1 MQCVKRSRNPKMT
14 IVPFPVLPCVHCAC
28 VVLSTLPAG
37 TSDYS
42 NTSGPSTA
50 LSQSP
55 TIQSP
60 SPSPTPG
67 GVSVAPNSY
76 VLPAAVSVVA
86 VLLVTVLTAIFVV
99 VICIVT
105 RRRNIQKSIDM
116 HRLSIHYRGTQ
127 KRKAS
132 ESSYKDDHL
141 FVVDQSAEVPIHE
154 ANGGVDKNHNSDIRN
169 APRNYAA
176 LGPSESNDSVFQG
189 AAEEPVAEGAISRPT
204 SQASIRSNE
213 VSSKLTYGRVTWV
226 HPSTLDHPYDSC
238 NREIAMAASASG
250 GHYEPPPQWPPVE
263 GPYDLPPDCKPE
275 GEDSAGV
282 VGDVPPLSGGTV
294 TSGVLGLLQE
304 CRDELSGWDQLD
316 DLPGTDSYDLPPDY
330 KLSDQEATADGHY
343 KLLKDATGTTTS
355 QGGTPRRPPPP
366 APLNASPV
374 VDSAHEDGP
383 AEAPR
388 KEREPDPISPTY
400 ASVDPPS
407 GSSMLAAAHPSKH
420 SSPPRQ
426 FPSAK
431 NPHVPQEDHIYS
443 EVDKPRKKSASSTSS
458 HPPRLTH
465 STNAARVYSVADK
478 PHKKSTSS
486 ASSTP
491 ANLTHSTDTTHV
503 YSEVDKPRKKSTS
516 SASST
521 PASLTHSTDTT
532 HVYSEVDKPCKK
544 STSSASST
552 SANLTHSTDT
562 THIYSEVDKPRKK
575 SASSETSRRD
585 GLTHNAD
592 APHVYSEVD
601 ESRQVD
607 GTSANMDALDADFW
621 GGLGNAE
628 EGDTVAQPQS
638 ITSSTP
644 AQGAVP
650 TQEVAMDDIYT
661 EIDHSKKKK
670 SKKSK
675 KK

>member
-1 MQCVKRSRNPKMT
+1 MQCVT
-14 IVPFPVLPCVHCAC
+14 IVPLPVLPCVHCAC
-28 VVLSTLPAG
+28 VALSTLSAG
-37 TSDYS
+37 KSDNSTS
-42 NTSGPSTA
+42 SGPSSTP
-50 LSQSP
+50 SQSP
-55 TIQSP
+55 TVQSP

-67 GVSVAPNSY
+67 GVPVAPNSY
-76 VLPAAVSVVA
+76 VLPAAISVVA

-141 FVVDQSAEVPIHE
+141 FVIDHSAEVPIHG
-154 ANGGVDKNHNSDIRN
+154 ANGTIDKNHNGDIRD
-169 APRNYAA
+169 APHNYAA

-189 AAEEPVAEGAISRPT
+189 AAEEPVAEGAISRPA

-213 VSSKLTYGRVTWV
+213 VSTKLTYGRVTWV

-238 NREIAMAASASG
+238 NREINLAACAGG

-282 VGDVPPLSGGTV
+282 VGEVPPVSGGTAA
-294 TSGVLGLLQE
+294 SGVLGLLQE

-316 DLPGTDSYDLPPDY
+316 DLPGADSYDLPPDY
-330 KLSDQEATADGHY
+330 KLSDQEAAADGHY

-366 APLNASPV
+366 APLSASPV

-383 AEAPR
+383 AEAPH
-388 KEREPDPISPTY
+388 KERQPDPISPTY

-407 GSSMLAAAHPSKH
+407 GSSMLAAARPSKH

-458 HPPRLTH
+458 HPPRLSH
-465 STNAARVYSVADK
+465 STNAARVYSVANK
-478 PHKKSTSS
+478 PH
-486 ASSTP
+486 
-491 ANLTHSTDTTHV
+491 
-503 YSEVDKPRKKSTS
+503 KKSTS

-532 HVYSEVDKPCKK
+532 HVYSEVDKPRKK
-544 STSSASST
+544 STSSANST
-552 SANLTHSTDT
+552 PANLTHSTDA

-670 SKKSK
+670 KSKKSK

>member
-1 MQCVKRSRNPKMT
+1 MT
-14 IVPFPVLPCVHCAC
+14 HLTMSSLCLCCTVHY
-28 VVLSTLPAG
+28 LPAG

-42 NTSGPSTA
+42 TTSISTPST
-50 LSQSP
+50 
-55 TIQSP
+55 
-60 SPSPTPG
+60 SPSPTPS
-67 GVSVAPNSY
+67 GVSVAPDSY
-76 VLPAAVSVVA
+76 ILPAAISAAA
-86 VLLVTVLTAIFVV
+86 VLLVVVLTAIFVV
-99 VICIVT
+99 VICIIT

-154 ANGGVDKNHNSDIRN
+154 ANGVVDKNHNGDIRN
-169 APRNYAA
+169 APHNYAA

-189 AAEEPVAEGAISRPT
+189 AAAEEPVAEGAISRPT
-204 SQASIRSNE
+204 SQVSIRSNE

-238 NREIAMAASASG
+238 NREFTMAACAGG

-282 VGDVPPLSGGTV
+282 VGEVPPLSGGTAA
-294 TSGVLGLLQE
+294 SGVLGLLQE

-316 DLPGTDSYDLPPDY
+316 DLPGADSYDLPPDY

-366 APLNASPV
+366 APLSASPV

-383 AEAPR
+383 AEAPH

-431 NPHVPQEDHIYS
+431 NPRVPQEDHIYS

-465 STNAARVYSVADK
+465 STNAARVYSIADK

-491 ANLTHSTDTTHV
+491 ANLTHSTDTTH
-503 YSEVDKPRKKSTS
+503 
-516 SASST
+516 
-521 PASLTHSTDTT
+521 
-532 HVYSEVDKPCKK
+532 
-544 STSSASST
+544 
-552 SANLTHSTDT
+552 
-562 THIYSEVDKPRKK
+562 IYSEVDKPHKK

-585 GLTHNAD
+585 GLTHNAG

-621 GGLGNAE
+621 GGLGNVE

-650 TQEVAMDDIYT
+650 TQEVAMDEIYT

-670 SKKSK
+670 KSK
-675 KK
+675 KGKKK

>member
-1 MQCVKRSRNPKMT
+1 MCSLCLCYTVHY
-14 IVPFPVLPCVHCAC
+14 LP
-28 VVLSTLPAG
+28 SD
-37 TSDYS
+37 TSDNS
-42 NTSGPSTA
+42 TASGPSTA
-50 LSQSP
+50 PSQSP
-55 TIQSP
+55 TMQSP

-76 VLPAAVSVVA
+76 VLPAAISVVA

-99 VICIVT
+99 VICIIT

-141 FVVDQSAEVPIHE
+141 FVVDQSVEVPIHE
-154 ANGGVDKNHNSDIRN
+154 ANGAVDKNYNGGIRG
-169 APRNYAA
+169 APHSYAA

-204 SQASIRSNE
+204 SQVSIRSNE

-238 NREIAMAASASG
+238 NREFTMAACAGG

-282 VGDVPPLSGGTV
+282 VGEVPPVSGGTAA
-294 TSGVLGLLQE
+294 SGVLGLLQE

-316 DLPGTDSYDLPPDY
+316 DLPGADSYDLPPDY
-330 KLSDQEATADGHY
+330 KLSEQEATADGHY

-366 APLNASPV
+366 APLSASPV

-383 AEAPR
+383 AEAPD
-388 KEREPDPISPTY
+388 KKREPHPISPTY

-407 GSSMLAAAHPSKH
+407 SSSMLATTRQSKH
-420 SSPPRQ
+420 GSRPEPS
-426 FPSAK
+426 PSAHS
-431 NPHVPQEDHIYS
+431 PCVPQEDHIYS

-465 STNAARVYSVADK
+465 STNAAHVYSVADK

-503 YSEVDKPRKKSTS
+503 YSEVDKPHKKSTS
-516 SASST
+516 STSST
-521 PASLTHSTDTT
+521 P
-532 HVYSEVDKPCKK
+532 
-544 STSSASST
+544 
-552 SANLTHSTDT
+552 ANLTHSTDA

-575 SASSETSRRD
+575 STSSETSRRD
-585 GLTHNAD
+585 GLTHNAG
-592 APHVYSEVD
+592 APHVYSEVH

-607 GTSANMDALDADFW
+607 GTSANMDSLDADFW
-621 GGLGNAE
+621 GGLGNVE

-650 TQEVAMDDIYT
+650 TQEVAMDNIYT

-670 SKKSK
+670 SKKGK